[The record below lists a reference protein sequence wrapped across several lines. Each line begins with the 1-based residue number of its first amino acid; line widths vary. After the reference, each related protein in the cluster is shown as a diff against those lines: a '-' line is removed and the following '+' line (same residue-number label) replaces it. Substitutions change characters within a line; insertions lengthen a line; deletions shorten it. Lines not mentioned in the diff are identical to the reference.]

1 MERERLVQGFGHP
14 SRVGGNGSG
23 ELICVFS
30 SPDDLVPLR
39 AIASRHRSQE
49 SIDESDPTLI
59 GDANRAGELA
69 RGIDGRMVGDPHR
82 EQLMHPEPHD
92 VHDVRVGIGPGA
104 GGNLGGDKI
113 VKAQPPQGAVR
124 EVCGESGVPAGQA
137 VALKDGR
144 PLQIRVDIVPANGRQ
159 QFEGGAPRIVDRD
172 LGVTL
177 HVSAHLDSHEP
188 NRRQP
193 LSSCLWPAPRRGR

>member
-1 MERERLVQGFGHP
+1 MQSFGHP

-23 ELICVFS
+23 ELICPFS
-30 SPDDLVPLR
+30 SPNDLVPLR

-49 SIDESDPTLI
+49 PIDESDPTLI

-82 EQLMHPEPHD
+82 EQLMHSEPHN
-92 VHDVRVGIGPGA
+92 VHDVRVDIGPWA
-104 GGNLGGDKI
+104 GRNLGGDEI
-113 VKAQPPQGAVR
+113 VEAQPPQGSVR
-124 EVCGESGVPAGQA
+124 EVRGEGGVAAGQP
-137 VALKDGR
+137 VALEHGR

-159 QFEGGAPRIVDRD
+159 QFEGGAPRIVDHD
-172 LGVTL
+172 LDVTL

-188 NRRQP
+188 NRRRP
-193 LSSCLWPAPRRGR
+193 LSSSLWPAPRRGR